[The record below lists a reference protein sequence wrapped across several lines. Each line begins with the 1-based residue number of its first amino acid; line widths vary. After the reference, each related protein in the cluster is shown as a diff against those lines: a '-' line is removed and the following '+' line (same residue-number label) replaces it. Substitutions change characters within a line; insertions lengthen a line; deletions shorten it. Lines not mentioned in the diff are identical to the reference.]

1 LVTTKYT
8 NFVTSSNTTIV
19 KKQLIRITG
28 IIILSFVLISWGGTG
43 HYKINQ
49 ASSLSFNQEMS
60 QFYSWTNTLASHASD
75 ADDRKSW
82 DYSESPKHYIDID
95 NYSEFNTSGS
105 IPQTLSGAI
114 AAHGSS
120 FVYDNGI
127 LPWATLTAY
136 DSLKNCFVRKDWNK
150 AVLFASDLGHY
161 VADGHMP
168 LHITRNYNGYDTDN
182 DGIHSRYES
191 TMINSYISQITYTG
205 ENISAISNVNQYVFN
220 YIYANYPYVD
230 SVIAAD
236 NYAKSISS
244 DYSSTAYKTALWNK
258 SKVFTIRLFKDASHA
273 LAELIYTAW
282 VAAGSPSMTATG
294 IEIPIAEST
303 ITLEQNYP
311 NPFSE
316 STTIQFTLKE
326 NSPVLLQIKDIQ
338 GRTISTLLNDYTA
351 SGTYKFDITSEN
363 LPNGIYYIMIDT
375 DKEHQVKTMM
385 VVK

>member
-1 LVTTKYT
+1 M
-8 NFVTSSNTTIV
+8 
-19 KKQLIRITG
+19 KKQLLFSIS
-28 IIILSFVLISWGGTG
+28 IIILAFIFISWGGTG
-43 HYKINQ
+43 HYKINY
-49 ASSLSFNQEMS
+49 AASLSFNQEMS
-60 QFYSWTNTLASHASD
+60 QFNTWINTLANHASD
-75 ADDRKSW
+75 ADYRK
-82 DYSESPKHYIDID
+82 DDDPNEAPKHYIDID
-95 NYSEFNTSGS
+95 NYSEFNSNGT

-114 AAHGSS
+114 AAHSS
-120 FVYDNGI
+120 YFVYDNGI
-127 LPWATLTAY
+127 LPWATITAF
-136 DSLKNCFVRKDWNK
+136 DSLKNCFQRKDWSK

-191 TMINSYISQITYTG
+191 TMINSYISQINYSG
-205 ENISAISNVNQYVFN
+205 ENIAFVEDVNQYVFN
-220 YIYANYPYVD
+220 YIYSNYIYVD

-236 NYAKSISS
+236 DYAKSISS
-244 DYSSTAYKTALWNK
+244 DYYSDQYKTALWNY
-258 SKVFTIRLFKDASHA
+258 SKHFTIKLFKDASHA

-282 VAAGSPSMTATG
+282 VTAGSPSMTATG
-294 IEIPIAEST
+294 IETPIAESAL
-303 ITLEQNYP
+303 ILEQNYP

-326 NSPVLLQIKDIQ
+326 SSLVILQIKDLQ
-338 GRTISTLLNDYTA
+338 GQTISTLVNENNA

-363 LPNGIYYIMIDT
+363 LSNGIYYITIDT

>member
-1 LVTTKYT
+1 M
-8 NFVTSSNTTIV
+8 

-43 HYKINQ
+43 HYKINY
-49 ASSLSFNQEMS
+49 ATSLSFNQEMS

-75 ADDRKSW
+75 ADSRKSW
-82 DYSESPKHYIDID
+82 DSSESPKHYIDID
-95 NYSEFNTSGS
+95 NYSEFISSGI

-127 LPWATLTAY
+127 LPWATITAF
-136 DSLKNCFVRKDWNK
+136 DSLKSCFQRKDWNK

-182 DGIHSRYES
+182 DGIHSRFES
-191 TMINSYISQITYTG
+191 TMINSYISQITYSG
-205 ENISAISNVNQYVFN
+205 DNISLINNVNQYIFD

-244 DYSSTAYKTALWNK
+244 DYSSTEYKTALWNK
-258 SKVFTIRLFKDASHA
+258 SKLYSIKLFKDASHA

-282 VAAGSPSMTATG
+282 IAAGSPSMTATR
-294 IEIPIAEST
+294 IETPIAESA

-316 STTIQFTLKE
+316 STTIQFAVKE

-338 GRTISTLLNDYTA
+338 GRTISTLINDYTTT
-351 SGTYKFDITSEN
+351 GTYKFDISAD
-363 LPNGIYYIMIDT
+363 LFLNGIYYIMLDT
-375 DKEHQVKTMM
+375 ELEHQVKTMI
-385 VVK
+385 VLK

>member
-1 LVTTKYT
+1 LCDSLILI
-8 NFVTSSNTTIV
+8 NL
-19 KKQLIRITG
+19 KKQLIFGIG
-28 IIILSFVLISWGGTG
+28 IIVLAIVLISWGGTG
-43 HYKINQ
+43 HYKINY
-49 ASSLSFNQEMS
+49 ASSLSFNEEMS
-60 QFYSWTNTLASHASD
+60 QFYSWTNTLADHASD
-75 ADDRKSW
+75 ADDRKAW
-82 DYSESPKHYIDID
+82 DSSEGPKHYIDID
-95 NYSEFNTSGS
+95 NYSEFLSNGT

-114 AAHGSS
+114 AAHSSS

-127 LPWATLTAY
+127 LPWATLTTY
-136 DSLKNCFVRKDWNK
+136 DSLKSCFQRKDWNK

-191 TMINSYISQITYTG
+191 TMINSYISQITYSG
-205 ENISAISNVNQYVFN
+205 ENISTVGDINQYIFN
-220 YIYANYPYVD
+220 YIYANYIYVD

-236 NYAKSISS
+236 DYAKSISS
-244 DYSSTAYKTALWNK
+244 DYYSSQYKTALWNY
-258 SKVFTIRLFKDASHA
+258 SKNFTIKLFKDASHA

-294 IEIPIAEST
+294 IETPIVESM
-303 ITLEQNYP
+303 IMLEQNYP

-326 NSPVLLQIKDIQ
+326 SSPVILQINDLQ
-338 GRTISTLLNDYTA
+338 GRTISTLVNENTA

-363 LPNGIYYIMIDT
+363 LSNGIYYIMLDT
-375 DKEHQVKTMM
+375 DREHHVKSMM